1 MFGKVF
7 GANVDWISQHSV
19 LPEYFRQ
26 QFYATGE
33 LFPEFAANIGGGQ
46 NIYNFAYYGLYSPL
60 ILPSYFLPFV
70 KMSDYI
76 IAVSFLCLVA
86 DILLFYRWIRGNEVS
101 KGNAFLTSLMFL
113 LAGPVIFHS
122 YNQIMFINYMPF
134 LLLGLIGI
142 DRYFQKKKSG
152 LLTGSIFLMIMTS
165 FYFSIGGLLVLI
177 IYGIYRYLVVQEI
190 DGETVTVRKFLLD
203 GIKFCIPILHAV
215 LLSGVLL
222 MPTAMVLMQGTRGES
237 KSGGIV
243 DLFFPDVDLLRIL
256 YHPYGIGLTTL
267 VITVLLTGLT
277 YRVWREKYLHIVCM
291 VVMTIPFFLYVLN
304 GGLYIRSKVLIPML
318 PLLCYL
324 ISMYLEKQKKCE
336 IPFLQGMMPYVL
348 TVGIVWMGR
357 MEEKH
362 QFHFILMVDAIV
374 MLLCG
379 IFFYGRQKFSERL
392 FRKKCYW
399 EHAEKML
406 ILFPI
411 GCLLV
416 FGIGCNLQ
424 ADRMLDASFYRKVTD
439 TRMQDTVEQILE
451 QEKGFYRMEQRGTYE
466 EDAANL
472 NRIWSMQ
479 QYSSSIY
486 SSTYEEEYQRF
497 RQSVFGVEEPYRNVL
512 MQAPSRNPMFQRLMG
527 VKYLVSEKSV
537 PGYEKVGKD
546 VYVNQAV
553 LPIAYTTNRTIA
565 KEVYET
571 LPFPYNQT
579 VFLSCTVTGEGGE
592 MTADYLMEMQGRQ
605 IQKLSVPLDSCIRTT
620 KNMKREISISRANE
634 GDVLF
639 LQFRVKNQKPSK
651 DVSVWVEGIRNKLT
665 AKEHIYYNDNETFT
679 YAVPLQEGQETV
691 SVIFGAGVY
700 EISDLQSY
708 LWKYEKEVSEK
719 EREEL
724 CQGEILLDKK
734 QTKGNVIAGFVESK
748 EDGYLITSI
757 PYDKNFEVCVDGKRV
772 ESEKVNTAFLGASM
786 KKGRHEV
793 EVIYHAPGLKLGKGI
808 SLLGCVLF
816 LGRGLVRIKGCKRRV
831 EVARTL

>member
-26 QFYATGE
+26 QFYATGN

-76 IAVSFLCLVA
+76 MAVSLLCLAANV
-86 DILLFYRWIRGNEVS
+86 LLFYRWLRENEVS
-101 KGNAFLTSLMFL
+101 KGNAFLTSMMFL
-113 LAGPVIFHS
+113 LAGPMIFHS
-122 YNQIMFINYMPF
+122 YNQIMFVNYMPF
-134 LLLGLIGI
+134 LLLGLMGV
-142 DRYFQKKKSG
+142 DRYFRKKKSG

-165 FYFSIGGLLVLI
+165 FYFSIGGLLVLVL
-177 IYGIYRYLVVQEI
+177 YGIYRYLEVQEI
-190 DGETVTVRKFLLD
+190 EGKTVTIHQFLLD
-203 GIKFCIPILHAV
+203 GMKFCLPVLYAV

-222 MPTAMVLMQGTRGES
+222 VPTAMALLQGTRGEG
-237 KSGGIV
+237 KSVGV
-243 DLFFPDVDLLRIL
+243 ADLFFPEVDLLRAL

-277 YRVWREKYLHIVCM
+277 YRGWREKYLHIVCM
-291 VVMTIPFFLYVLN
+291 VVMMIPFFLYVLN

-324 ISMYLEKQKKCE
+324 ISIYLEKQKKGE
-336 IPFLQGMMPYVL
+336 IPFLQGMIPYVL
-348 TVGIVWMGR
+348 TVGIVWMGG

-362 QFHFILMVDAIV
+362 RFRSLLMLDAIV

-379 IFFYGRQKFSERL
+379 GFFYGIRRL
-392 FRKKCYW
+392 SGRVFHKKYRW
-399 EHAEKML
+399 KHAEKML

-411 GCLLV
+411 GCLFV

-439 TRMQDTVEQILE
+439 TRVQDTVEQILE
-451 QEKGFYRMEQRGTYE
+451 QEEGFYRMEQHGDYE

-486 SSTYEEEYQRF
+486 SSTYEEEYQKF
-497 RQSVFGVEEPYRNVL
+497 RQKVFGVEEPYRNIL
-512 MQAPSRNPMFQRLMG
+512 MQPSSRNPMFQRLMG
-527 VKYLVSEKSV
+527 VKYLVSEKEV
-537 PGYEKVGKD
+537 PGYEKVSENI
-546 VYVNQAV
+546 YENQEV
-553 LPIAYTTNRTIA
+553 LPIAYTTNQMISEA
-565 KEVYET
+565 AYET

-579 VFLSCTVTGEGGE
+579 TFLSCAVTGEGGE
-592 MTADYLMEMQGRQ
+592 ITAEHLMEMQGKQ
-605 IQKLSVPLDSCIRTT
+605 IQKFSASLDSIIQTEE
-620 KNMKREISISRANE
+620 KIQWEIPIPRAKE
-634 GDVLF
+634 GNVLF
-639 LQFRVKNQKPSK
+639 LQFRVKNQNPSK

-665 AKEHIYYNDNETFT
+665 AKEHIYYNDNEIFT
-679 YAVPLQEGQETV
+679 YAVPLREGQETV
-691 SVIFGAGVY
+691 SVTLGAGTY

-708 LWKYEKEVSEK
+708 LWKYDKEVSEK
-719 EREEL
+719 ERETL
-724 CQGEILLDKK
+724 CQGEFLPDKK
-734 QTKGNVIAGFVESK
+734 KTKGNVIAGSVESK

-757 PYDKNFEVCVDGKRV
+757 PYDENFEVYIDGKRV
-772 ESEKVNTAFLGASM
+772 KTEKVNTEFLGAPM
-786 KKGRHEV
+786 KKGRREV
-793 EVIYHAPGLKLGKGI
+793 KVIYHAPGLKLGKGI
-808 SLLGCVLF
+808 SLFGCVLF
-816 LGRGLVRIKGCKRRV
+816 LGRGLVKIKGCKRGK
-831 EVARTL
+831 EMLC

>member
-1 MFGKVF
+1 
-7 GANVDWISQHSV
+7 
-19 LPEYFRQ
+19 
-26 QFYATGE
+26 
-33 LFPEFAANIGGGQ
+33 
-46 NIYNFAYYGLYSPL
+46 
-60 ILPSYFLPFV
+60 
-70 KMSDYI
+70 
-76 IAVSFLCLVA
+76 
-86 DILLFYRWIRGNEVS
+86 
-101 KGNAFLTSLMFL
+101 
-113 LAGPVIFHS
+113 
-122 YNQIMFINYMPF
+122 
-134 LLLGLIGI
+134 
-142 DRYFQKKKSG
+142 
-152 LLTGSIFLMIMTS
+152 
-165 FYFSIGGLLVLI
+165 
-177 IYGIYRYLVVQEI
+177 
-190 DGETVTVRKFLLD
+190 
-203 GIKFCIPILHAV
+203 
-215 LLSGVLL
+215 
-222 MPTAMVLMQGTRGES
+222 
-237 KSGGIV
+237 
-243 DLFFPDVDLLRIL
+243 
-256 YHPYGIGLTTL
+256 
-267 VITVLLTGLT
+267 
-277 YRVWREKYLHIVCM
+277 
-291 VVMTIPFFLYVLN
+291 
-304 GGLYIRSKVLIPML
+304 
-318 PLLCYL
+318 
-324 ISMYLEKQKKCE
+324 
-336 IPFLQGMMPYVL
+336 
-348 TVGIVWMGR
+348 
-357 MEEKH
+357 
-362 QFHFILMVDAIV
+362 MVDAIV